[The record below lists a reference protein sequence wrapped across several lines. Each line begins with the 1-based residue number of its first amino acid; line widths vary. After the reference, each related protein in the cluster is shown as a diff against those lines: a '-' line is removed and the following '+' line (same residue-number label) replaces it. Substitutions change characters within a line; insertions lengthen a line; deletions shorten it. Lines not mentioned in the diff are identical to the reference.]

1 MSRKLTCGW
10 STDYLSKKLY
20 LEKKVCRQFNV
31 KWGTQTPVIMTDFSA
46 FWPCQSD
53 ATPTAFTCSLF
64 FFLVFFFSGVSNGG
78 PCQLEAC
85 YSELSRGQKN
95 ITRGCWQLL
104 RLYVCLFKGQSS
116 SHASKQILYTR
127 YVLFQ
132 NILSNDNSTPQCKT
146 PKKYRE
152 DADS

>member
-64 FFLVFFFSGVSNGG
+64 FFVFLQWSVRWRPVTLN
-78 PCQLEAC
+78 CQEDK
-85 YSELSRGQKN
+85 KN

-104 RLYVCLFKGQSS
+104 RQYVCLFKGWSS
-116 SHASKQILYTR
+116 SHASKQILYTH

-146 PKKYRE
+146 PKKYPP
-152 DADS
+152 

>member
-64 FFLVFFFSGVSNGG
+64 FFVFLQWSVRWRPVTLN
-78 PCQLEAC
+78 CQEDK
-85 YSELSRGQKN
+85 KN
-95 ITRGCWQLL
+95 ITRGGWQLL
-104 RLYVCLFKGQSS
+104 RQYVCLFKGWSS
-116 SHASKQILYTR
+116 SHASKQILYTH

-146 PKKYRE
+146 PKKYRG